1 MICMPAWRYGAALA
15 LTVGLLYIACALLA
29 VVMPDA
35 IPRIVTVVVH
45 GLNIGG
51 LTGPTAPPRAGTMV
65 VGLVYVSLYAF
76 VAGWLFGA
84 VRNAMARASAL

>member
-1 MICMPAWRYGAALA
+1 LKRSIGQPEKEAFQVGERAVHGGLA
-15 LTVGLLYIACALLA
+15 E
-29 VVMPDA
+29 
-35 IPRIVTVVVH
+35 RH

-51 LTGPTAPPRAGTMV
+51 LTGPIAPPRAGTMV

-76 VAGWLFGA
+76 FAGWLFGA